1 MEPHPLSDAIREH
14 LTDYVT
20 ETTSPEAAKRLAAG
34 LVVEESLVMQEL
46 QLLQQVMGSLA
57 HTAPPV
63 APPPGLRDRLMQQV
77 AQEANTSDEPAAEP
91 VVAPQ
96 AETDFIYIREHEG
109 IWQDLGPGM
118 STKILYVDPATN
130 RRTAIFRMAPGTYL
144 PPHQHLAV
152 EELLVLEG
160 DCHVAPDRVLRAGDY
175 FRAPAG
181 SRHDLTYT
189 EEGTT
194 FISMFHVAF

>member
-1 MEPHPLSDAIREH
+1 MEPHPLADAIREH

-20 ETTSPEAAKRLAAG
+20 EAPTPEAAERLAAG
-34 LVVEESLVMQEL
+34 LVVEERLVMQEL
-46 QLLQQVMGSLA
+46 QILQQVLGSLA

-63 APPPGLRDRLMQQV
+63 APPPGLRDRLMQRV
-77 AQEANTSDEPAAEP
+77 AQEAASADEPITQSP
-91 VVAPQ
+91 S
-96 AETDFIYIREHEG
+96 TDFVYIQEHEG
-109 IWQDLGPGM
+109 VWQDLGPGI
-118 STKILYVDPATN
+118 SAKFLYIDPDTD
-130 RRTAIFRMAPGTYL
+130 RRTALFRMAPGTYL

-152 EELLVLEG
+152 EELLVLSG

-181 SRHDLTYT
+181 SHHDLTYT

-194 FISMFHVAF
+194 FISMFHVVF